1 MVQIRLVAFDLDGT
15 LIRADD
21 HQIDPVVAGAIRRAL
36 DREVQITIAT
46 GRSYAFTHG
55 VAAELGLSTPLICH
69 QGMVI
74 QAMDG
79 RMLRNRTLGPAVLAP
94 GLALARARGWQ
105 MYLEGRGRLVLE
117 EGWRYSDRLFA
128 IHALPIEWVAD
139 LGEVTWANQ
148 FGVYW
153 PEGVTAAQ
161 SDDLQAAFG
170 PAAAVAR
177 THPNFVNVVP
187 DGVDKGDA
195 LSWLAEWLGIPAEAV
210 LAVGDSDNDISMLSW
225 AGSGVAMGGARQ
237 GVVKVADWVAP
248 GLEEHGAAAALE
260 RFVLGGDDGRVS
272 PG

>member
-1 MVQIRLVAFDLDGT
+1 MAQIRLVAFDLDGT

-55 VAAELGLSTPLICH
+55 VAAELGLTTPLICH

-74 QAMDG
+74 QGMDG
-79 RMLRNRTLGPAVLAP
+79 RLLRNQALSPAVLAP
-94 GLALARARGWQ
+94 GLALARTRGWQ
-105 MYLEGRGRLVLE
+105 MYLEGKGRLLLE
-117 EGWRYSDRLFA
+117 EGWHYSDRLPN

-139 LGEVTWANQ
+139 LGQVTWANQ
-148 FGVYW
+148 FGIYW
-153 PEGVTAAQ
+153 PEGVKAAHVE
-161 SDDLQAAFG
+161 DLQAAFG
-170 PAAAVAR
+170 PAMTVTR
-177 THPNFVNVVP
+177 THPDFVNVVP
-187 DGVDKGDA
+187 GGVDKGDA
-195 LSWLAEWLGIPAEAV
+195 LSWLAERLGIPAEDV
-210 LAVGDSDNDISMLSW
+210 LAVGDSDNDISMLAW

-237 GVVKVADWVAP
+237 GVVEVADWVAP
-248 GLEEHGAAAALE
+248 GLEEHGAAAVLE